1 MQIVNPKY
9 IAWAKREYEE
19 GTYTRMR
26 IFLWRAYGYSWRDS
40 IKMEREGTAEP
51 PMEF

>member
-9 IAWAKREYEE
+9 IAWAKREYEV

-26 IFLWRAYGYSWRDS
+26 VFLWRAYGYSWQESR
-40 IKMEREGTAEP
+40 KKEEKGETPLMK
-51 PMEF
+51 F